1 MTLSR
6 RGFLC
11 SCVSVSA
18 AVVGLSACN
27 ASASQPGAGANPS
40 ASGVEEGAFPVTI
53 AHKFGETTLTKAPQ
67 RVVTA
72 GLKEQDDL
80 LALGIV
86 PVAATKWL
94 ELGRGGIVGEWAE
107 PALGSAPAPTVLN
120 FLDGIEF
127 ETIAAQAPDLI
138 LALYSG
144 LKQADY
150 DKLTKI
156 APVVAQPKD
165 VVDYGVAWDVQA
177 LAVGQAVGQPR
188 RMQQLINAS
197 KKAVV
202 DAAAA
207 NPTFAGK
214 TALVATPYEGIY
226 VYGSQDPRSRLMTEL
241 GFTLPA
247 DIDKM
252 TGTTGFGGN
261 ISAEKQEFL
270 DTDVL
275 LWFAEPKDQ
284 QRIESGKVYQQLRV
298 HQEGRAIFSATGDR
312 MNNVFS
318 FVTVL
323 SLPYLLEQVVPR
335 VKAAVD
341 GDPATSTAQV

>member
-1 MTLSR
+1 MNVSR
-6 RGFLC
+6 RGFLGTC
-11 SCVSVSA
+11 LSVTAVA
-18 AVVGLSACN
+18 AGLSACN
-27 ASASQPGAGANPS
+27 SSASLPESEASPS
-40 ASGVEEGAFPVTI
+40 AGGVEEGAFPVTI
-53 AHKFGETTLTKAPQ
+53 AHKFGETTLSQAPQ
-67 RVVTA
+67 RVVSA

-80 LALGIV
+80 LALGVV
-86 PVAATKWL
+86 PVAATRWL
-94 ELGRGGIVGEWAE
+94 ELGKGGIVGEWAE
-107 PALGSAPAPTVLN
+107 SALGSAPVPAVLSIT
-120 FLDGIEF
+120 DGIEL
-127 ETIAAQAPDLI
+127 EKIAAQAPDLI

-144 LKQADY
+144 LTQADY
-150 DKLTKI
+150 DKLSKI

-177 LAVGQAVGQPR
+177 LSVGRAVGQPK
-188 RMQQLINAS
+188 RMQELVDAS
-197 KKAVV
+197 KKAVA

-207 NPTFAGK
+207 NPSFAGK

-241 GFTLPA
+241 GFRLPS

-252 TGTTGFGGN
+252 TGTAGFGGN

-275 LWFAEPKDQ
+275 LWFADPKEEEEIRSD
-284 QRIESGKVYQQLRV
+284 KVYSQLRV
-298 HQEGRAIFSATGDR
+298 SKEGRDIFSATGDR

-335 VKAAVD
+335 VQAAVD
-341 GDPATSTAQV
+341 GDPETGTDQA